1 MDESI
6 MAAIISVHM
15 MRNDLNDMPIVPGMP
30 HRPMSMRT
38 AQTMVTTQQH
48 AVMV

>member
-1 MDESI
+1 

-15 MRNDLNDMPIVPGMP
+15 MRNAPKDMPIVPGMP

-38 AQTMVTTQQH
+38 AQMMVSTQQH
-48 AVMV
+48 AVTV